1 MGDIGTVLVL
11 VLLGLV
17 LVVVALRLRATPRVG
32 GTVRLSDPPD
42 GKRTSDLLEKAL
54 AASGSKRPIVSI
66 ALTTTRVGSGDP
78 ISREVITVDGQTYQS
93 IDDIPPDVRE
103 HVREA
108 LAKTR
113 RTGFAGLP
121 GQGSAI
127 ARIQGELAEL
137 GLDLGEL
144 PESTERPPGS
154 S

>member
-1 MGDIGTVLVL
+1 MGDIATVLVL

-17 LVVVALRLRATPRVG
+17 LVGVALRLRATPRVG
-32 GTVRLSDPPD
+32 GTVRLTNPPD
-42 GKRTSDLLEKAL
+42 GKRTSDLLDKAL

-93 IDDIPPDVRE
+93 IDEIPPDVRE
-103 HVREA
+103 HVREV

-113 RTGFAGLP
+113 RTGSAGLH
-121 GQGSAI
+121 GQGSAL

-137 GLDLGEL
+137 GLDLDES
-144 PESTERPPGS
+144 PEPTERPPAS